1 MKEHPVAV
9 IENLS
14 DLEALAA
21 HLEGIDRVA
30 VDIESDS
37 FYSYHE
43 KVCLLQISSASDD
56 FVVDPL
62 SVLDLSPLGALFR
75 DPRTEKVFHAGE
87 FDVLCLK
94 RDYGFEVNTVFD
106 TMIAAR
112 ILGSKEL
119 GLAALIQRYFDVT
132 LSKKLQRSDWG
143 RRPLSDA
150 QIEYSRM
157 DTHFLLALSDLL
169 REELAGKG
177 LAHDAQDEFARLMRV
192 QPNEKLFDPNS
203 FWRLPGARQLSGQGR
218 AVLKELYFFRE
229 KTAAELDRAAFRV
242 LPELLLVRLA
252 AELPRDLE
260 ALQAVKGLTPYLFNR
275 FGRELLSAVETG
287 LGKEPIERE
296 PERPPS
302 RRWDTVTMHRYEA
315 LRQWRKQKAE
325 ERGVDT
331 VVILATDDLREIAQ
345 APMRSPDPETW
356 LATLTSRKRE
366 LYGTDLMALLSLP
379 GPVPTGA
386 PRRRRRRRR
395 SGSGADNGS
404 APSA

>member
-9 IENLS
+9 IESLS

-21 HLEGIDRVA
+21 HLEGMDRVA

-62 SVLDLSPLGALFR
+62 SVLALSPLGALFR

-150 QIEYSRM
+150 QIEYARM

-192 QPNEKLFDPNS
+192 QPNERLFDPDS

-229 KTAAELDRAAFRV
+229 KTAAEMDRAAFRV

-287 LGKEPIERE
+287 LAKEPIERE

-302 RRWDTVTMHRYEA
+302 RRWDSVTTHRYEA

-325 ERGVDT
+325 EREVDT

-395 SGSGADNGS
+395 SGPGADNGS

>member
-9 IENLS
+9 IESLS

-21 HLEGIDRVA
+21 HLEGMDRVA

-87 FDVLCLK
+87 YDVLCLK

-150 QIEYSRM
+150 QIEYARM

-192 QPNEKLFDPNS
+192 QPNERLFDPDS

-287 LGKEPIERE
+287 LAKEPIERE

-302 RRWDTVTMHRYEA
+302 RRWDSVTTHRYEA

-325 ERGVDT
+325 EREVDT

-395 SGSGADNGS
+395 SGPGADNGS

>member
-9 IENLS
+9 IESLS

-21 HLEGIDRVA
+21 HLEGMDRVA

-87 FDVLCLK
+87 YDVLCLK

-150 QIEYSRM
+150 QIEYARM

-192 QPNEKLFDPNS
+192 QPNERLFDPDS

-229 KTAAELDRAAFRV
+229 KTAAEMDRAAFRV

-287 LGKEPIERE
+287 LAKEPIERE

-302 RRWDTVTMHRYEA
+302 RRWDSVTTHRYEA

-325 ERGVDT
+325 EREVDT

-395 SGSGADNGS
+395 SGPGADNGS